1 MRLAN
6 LLFVFTVFT
15 LHSPAKLQSV
25 THESPFLTRSDSGY
39 RDRSADAVD
48 KLHQQYEAS
57 PYKDDAKPEPA
68 RSEPDA
74 GTHSAAASSRYVSG
88 EE

>member
-6 LLFVFTVFT
+6 LMFVFTSCSI
-15 LHSPAKLQSV
+15 LHPAKLQSV

-39 RDRSADAVD
+39 SDKSADAVD
-48 KLHQQYEAS
+48 KLHQQYESS
-57 PYKDDAKPEPA
+57 PYTDDAKSEPA

-74 GTHSAAASSRYVSG
+74 GTHSAAASSR
-88 EE
+88 

>member
-1 MRLAN
+1 ML
-6 LLFVFTVFT
+6 VFT
-15 LHSPAKLQSV
+15 LFSHCILQPAKLQSV
-25 THESPFLTRSDSGY
+25 THEFPFLPRSDSGY

-57 PYKDDAKPEPA
+57 PYTDDAKSEPA

-74 GTHSAAASSRYVSG
+74 GTHSADASSRYVPG